1 MKNLLVI
8 LFFSIFSL
16 LSLVV
21 MIFLIFLPKL
31 CVCFNTFYSKNYQ
44 NIKKQNTR
52 ARRIKRAR
60 LRLLFK
66 NQISHEQPTKKELD
80 RSEGVF
86 FDEESQCRLKDEES
100 LLRFNKGQFE
110 TLSVKQVFL
119 NSLIHLKQRFQILC
133 LSVLTQIRETV
144 LPSMQNVSKLI
155 SDNLRRSF
163 INGKAYYEQFRSYL
177 NASVGKYFH

>member
-16 LSLVV
+16 FSLVV
-21 MIFLIFLPKL
+21 MIFLVFLPKL
-31 CVCFNTFYSKNYQ
+31 CRCLNAFSNKNYKT
-44 NIKKQNTR
+44 IKKQNTR

-66 NQISHEQPTKKELD
+66 NQISHEQPTQRELD
-80 RSEGVF
+80 RSEGIF

-110 TLSVKQVFL
+110 TVSLKTVLL
-119 NSLIHLKQRFQILC
+119 NSVIYFKQKFHTFRKGIA
-133 LSVLTQIRETV
+133 SSNIK
-144 LPSMQNVSKLI
+144 S
-155 SDNLRRSF
+155 
-163 INGKAYYEQFRSYL
+163 KAYYDQFRSHLNDSVDKYL
-177 NASVGKYFH
+177 NH

>member
-16 LSLVV
+16 FSLVV

-31 CVCFNTFYSKNYQ
+31 CLCFNAFCNKNYHT
-44 NIKKQNTR
+44 IKKQNTR

-66 NQISHEQPTKKELD
+66 NQISHQQPTQKELD
-80 RSEGVF
+80 RSEGIF

-100 LLRFNKGQFE
+100 LLRFNKGQYE
-110 TLSVKQVFL
+110 TPSMKETFL
-119 NSLIHLKQRFQILC
+119 NGRFYFKQKFIRVRQNIASSNIKSKTYYDQLK
-133 LSVLTQIRETV
+133 
-144 LPSMQNVSKLI
+144 N
-155 SDNLRRSF
+155 
-163 INGKAYYEQFRSYL
+163 YL
-177 NASVGKYFH
+177 NTSIDKHFHQ